1 MDKHPSSQ
9 GLTKLFGHYKELAE
23 KALAQVKDEDLH
35 RVLGD
40 DGNSIAV
47 LMQHI
52 SGNLRSRFTDFLVS
66 DGEKPWRD
74 RDGEFSEKQL
84 SRAALLEV
92 WEGAWTVFFQEAG
105 PLGASDMLRTVLIRN
120 EPHTVQ
126 DALHRQLAHYAYHVG
141 QIVLLAR
148 SFVGAEWT
156 SLSIPRGGSHRFNAE
171 RGL

>member
-9 GLTKLFGHYKELAE
+9 GLVKLFAYYKELAE

-52 SGNLRSRFTDFLVS
+52 SGNLRSRFTDFLVA
-66 DGEKPWRD
+66 DGEKSWRD
-74 RDGEFSEKQL
+74 RDGEFNEQHL
-84 SRAALLEV
+84 SRAALLEE
-92 WEGAWTVFFQEAG
+92 WEGAWSVFFKEVG
-105 PLGASDMLRTVLIRN
+105 PLGDSDMGRTVLIRK

-141 QIVLLAR
+141 QVVLLAR
-148 SFVGAEWT
+148 AWVGVEWIT
-156 SLSIPRGGSHRFNAE
+156 LSIPRGGSGRFNKE

>member
-9 GLTKLFGHYKELAE
+9 GLIKLFAYYKELAE
-23 KALAQVKDEDLH
+23 KSLAQVKDEDLH
-35 RVLGD
+35 CVFGD

-47 LMQHI
+47 LIQHI
-52 SGNLRSRFTDFLVS
+52 AGNLRSRFTDFLLS

-74 RDGEFSEKQL
+74 RDGEFNEKQL
-84 SRAALLEV
+84 SRATLLEE
-92 WEGAWTVFFQEAG
+92 WDGAWAVFFKEVG
-105 PLGASDMLRTVLIRN
+105 PLSDSDMERTVLIRN
-120 EPHTVQ
+120 EPHTVL

-148 SFVGAEWT
+148 AFTGAEWV
-156 SLSIPRGGSHRFNAE
+156 SLSIPRGGSGRFNAE